1 MEHSLA
7 PSGRGFTAPEGGT
20 DRWHTFAALW
30 RDLPAFS
37 RYAGHLLLLVVFALL
52 GQRLLPQNLRIPRLG
67 AWLAPQMVLWAPHEE
82 DLTLP
87 YYGEAEP
94 EPRYLER
101 GAVPLTLRLT
111 GETRRIGEPERQ
123 VRTSVIEYTVQKGDS
138 VLSIAQMFGLKST
151 SILWAN
157 GTLADNPDFLRVG
170 QKLNILP
177 VDGVYHTVAKGET
190 LDAIAAKYKV
200 RPEDILGYG
209 GNHLTSASDL
219 QVGQK
224 LIIPGGVMPIVPR
237 RVTAYSGPIPEGAK
251 KGTGRFGWPMS
262 GRISQSYSDR
272 HRAIDIAAPIGTPI
286 YAADSG
292 FVVSAQWT
300 TVGYGR
306 MIVIDHGNGF
316 RTLYAHLNAF
326 YVEVGQSV
334 AKGEKIGE
342 CGRTGNSTGPHL
354 HFEIIQNGVRRNP
367 LNYLQ

>member
-1 MEHSLA
+1 M
-7 PSGRGFTAPEGGT
+7 G
-20 DRWHTFAALW
+20 RWHTFATLW
-30 RDLPAFS
+30 RDLPALS
-37 RYAGHLLLLVVFALL
+37 RYAGHFLLLVLLALL

-67 AWLAPQMVLWAPHEE
+67 AWLAPQTVLWAPHEE

-87 YYGEAEP
+87 YYSEAET

-101 GAVPLTLRLT
+101 GAVPLTLQLT
-111 GETRRIGEPERQ
+111 GEARRIGEPERQ

-190 LDAIAAKYKV
+190 LEAIAAKYKV

-237 RVTAYSGPIPEGAK
+237 RVTAYSGPIPEEAK

-262 GRISQSYSDR
+262 GRISQTYSDK
-272 HRAIDIAAPIGTPI
+272 HRAIDIAAPIGTPV

-292 FVVSAQWT
+292 FVVNAQWT

-342 CGRTGNSTGPHL
+342 CGRTGHATGPHL
-354 HFEIIQNGVRRNP
+354 HFEVIQNGVRRNP

>member
-224 LIIPGGVMPIVPR
+224 LI
-237 RVTAYSGPIPEGAK
+237 
-251 KGTGRFGWPMS
+251 
-262 GRISQSYSDR
+262 
-272 HRAIDIAAPIGTPI
+272 
-286 YAADSG
+286 
-292 FVVSAQWT
+292 
-300 TVGYGR
+300 
-306 MIVIDHGNGF
+306 
-316 RTLYAHLNAF
+316 
-326 YVEVGQSV
+326 
-334 AKGEKIGE
+334 
-342 CGRTGNSTGPHL
+342 
-354 HFEIIQNGVRRNP
+354 
-367 LNYLQ
+367 